1 MITFDSRIS
10 LKKDTK
16 TNWEQNNPV
25 LLDGEI
31 IIVQED
37 SNLKLKIG
45 NGYST
50 YSQLPFIIDNN
61 WGNF

>member
-31 IIVQED
+31 IIV
-37 SNLKLKIG
+37 
-45 NGYST
+45 
-50 YSQLPFIIDNN
+50 
-61 WGNF
+61 